1 MANNQDNLGLATQKA
16 TLSTV
21 LDTISRTLS
30 RRIVPIVH
38 IIIIKLV
45 LVLNIYSGRV
55 ESFSVFCFFL
65 NRKLKKKKKKR

>member
-55 ESFSVFCFFL
+55 ESFSVFFFFL
-65 NRKLKKKKKKR
+65 NKKIKKKKKKR